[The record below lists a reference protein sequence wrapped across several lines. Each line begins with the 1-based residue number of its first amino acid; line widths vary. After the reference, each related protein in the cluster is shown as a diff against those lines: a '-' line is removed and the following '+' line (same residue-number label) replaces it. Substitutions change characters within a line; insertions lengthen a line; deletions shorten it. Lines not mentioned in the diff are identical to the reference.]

1 MVKVGFLVE
10 GDTEK
15 KIILSDNFKA
25 FCRLNNIEVLPSI
38 FPPKGKRG
46 KDIFKDKEKIEAFV
60 KILQDNG
67 AEYIFVIRDLED
79 LPSIID
85 ARNEIASDEVKKII
99 VVKAIESWFL
109 ADTKAIASYFE
120 QDSFYHDSPE
130 SVEKPFDFLK
140 QQSIEIKKRGI
151 SDKLIFAGIM
161 LKNGFSIENAAN
173 HPNCPSAKYFIKK
186 LESLNQVNLINQ
198 SSDK

>member
-25 FCRLNNIEVLPSI
+25 YCQSRNIEILPSI
-38 FPPKGKRG
+38 LPTKGQRG
-46 KDIFKDKEKIEAFV
+46 KDIFKNKEKIEAFIE
-60 KILQDNG
+60 ILKDNG

-79 LPSIID
+79 LTCVID
-85 ARNEIASDEVKKII
+85 AKDEIASDEVNKII

-109 ADTKAIASYFE
+109 ADTKAISSYFE
-120 QDSFYHDSPE
+120 QDSYYHDLPE
-130 SVEKPFDFLK
+130 SIEKPFDYLK
-140 QQSIEIKKRGI
+140 RQSIEIKKRGI

-161 LKNGFSIENAAN
+161 LKNGFSIENAAK
-173 HPNCPSAKYFIKK
+173 HSNCQSAKYFIKK
-186 LESLNQVNLINQ
+186 LESLKPLTP
-198 SSDK
+198 KGG

>member
-25 FCRLNNIEVLPSI
+25 YCQSQNIEILPSI
-38 FPPKGKRG
+38 LPAKGQRG
-46 KDIFKDKEKIEAFV
+46 KDIFKNKEKIEAFI
-60 KILQDNG
+60 KILKDNG
-67 AEYIFVIRDLED
+67 AEYVFVIRDLED
-79 LPSIID
+79 LTCVIE
-85 ARNEIASDEVKKII
+85 ARNEIVSDEVSKII
-99 VVKAIESWFL
+99 VVKTIESWFL
-109 ADTKAIASYFE
+109 ADTQAISSYFE
-120 QDSFYHDSPE
+120 QESYFHDSPE
-130 SVEKPFDFLK
+130 SIEKPFDYLK

-161 LKNGFSIENAAN
+161 LKNGFAIENAAK

-186 LESLNQVNLINQ
+186 LESLNQ
-198 SSDK
+198 

>member
-25 FCRLNNIEVLPSI
+25 YCQSQNIEILPSI
-38 FPPKGKRG
+38 LPTKGQRG
-46 KDIFKDKEKIEAFV
+46 KDIFKNKEKIDAFIE
-60 KILQDNG
+60 ILKDNG

-79 LPSIID
+79 LTCVIE
-85 ARNEIASDEVKKII
+85 AKNEIASDEVNKII

-109 ADTKAIASYFE
+109 ADTKAISSYFE
-120 QDSFYHDSPE
+120 QDSYFHDLPE
-130 SVEKPFDFLK
+130 SIEKPFDYLK

-161 LKNGFSIENAAN
+161 LKHGFSIENAAK

-186 LESLNQVNLINQ
+186 LESLNQ
-198 SSDK
+198 

>member
-1 MVKVGFLVE
+1 ME

-25 FCRLNNIEVLPSI
+25 YCQSQNIEILPSI
-38 FPPKGKRG
+38 LPTKGQRG
-46 KDIFKDKEKIEAFV
+46 KDIFKNKEKIDAFIE
-60 KILQDNG
+60 ILKDNG

-79 LPSIID
+79 LTCVIE
-85 ARNEIASDEVKKII
+85 AKNEIASDEVSKII

-109 ADTKAIASYFE
+109 ADTKAISSYFE
-120 QDSFYHDSPE
+120 QDSYFHDLPE
-130 SVEKPFDFLK
+130 SIEKPFDYLK
-140 QQSIEIKKRGI
+140 QQNIEIKKRGI

-161 LKNGFSIENAAN
+161 LKHGFSIENAAK

-186 LESLNQVNLINQ
+186 LESLNQ
-198 SSDK
+198 